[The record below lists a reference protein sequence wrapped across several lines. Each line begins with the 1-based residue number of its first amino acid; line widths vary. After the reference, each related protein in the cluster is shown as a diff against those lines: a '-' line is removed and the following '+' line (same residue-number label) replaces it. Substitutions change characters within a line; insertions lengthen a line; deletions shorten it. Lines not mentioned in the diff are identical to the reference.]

1 MHGLSV
7 VALGART
14 TVAGNEEVGLGN
26 IGKVEKIG
34 IVGVVAG
41 VFTGNLTDKL
51 CLAHDVQN
59 LSKQVGR
66 DSACYFRVVTDSLE
80 FRNLQG

>member
-7 VALGART
+7 VALGPERRSPVMRKSAWETSAR
-14 TVAGNEEVGLGN
+14 LR
-26 IGKVEKIG
+26 IG

-59 LSKQVGR
+59 LSKHVGR
-66 DSACYFRVVTDSLE
+66 DSACYFRAVTDSLE